1 MAQSQS
7 SPDAGSPSTGNSAPG
22 DKANSRSG
30 LKPVLTLWAL
40 VLFGL
45 AFVGPTAPYTFF
57 GVGAQQ
63 SRGHFALVYLIAM
76 VAVSFTAAS
85 YGKMARAFPEAGS
98 TYAYSS
104 KAIHPTV
111 GYLAGWIMILDYIL
125 MPMLCVIIV
134 GATSHKL
141 LPAIPYSAWVIV
153 TAVAITAV
161 NLRGIEMTS
170 RATTI
175 FNVVL
180 SISMVWFVSAAV
192 WALTHGVGRGTLV
205 SLEPF
210 YSAQNFSL
218 KAVMAATPVA
228 VLSFLGF
235 DGISTLAEDAK
246 EPEKNIAR
254 ATILVCFIAGILFIL
269 QTYLGQLIWPDYAT
283 FSPVETA
290 FSDIGRKIGG
300 VGLAYLIALLV
311 VAQAWASGIASQAS
325 ASRLLYG
332 MARDGKLPHAVFGYL
347 HPRLRTPTYS
357 MILMG
362 AIALVAGLLLDLDKA
377 AELVNFGACAG
388 FMAVNLSVIG
398 HYFFRRGERRGVS
411 LWKYFASPVIGFVV
425 CFWIW
430 LSVSP
435 LAMKVGTVWTVAGI
449 AYFFVVIRRQGTNA
463 VALPATPS
471 QS

>member
-1 MAQSQS
+1 M
-7 SPDAGSPSTGNSAPG
+7 
-22 DKANSRSG
+22 
-30 LKPVLTLWAL
+30 WAL

-57 GVGAQQ
+57 GVGAFQ
-63 SRGHFALVYLIAM
+63 SHGHFAMVYLIAM
-76 VAVSFTAAS
+76 IAVSFTAAS
-85 YGKMARAFPEAGS
+85 YGKMAAAFPEAGS
-98 TYAYSS
+98 TYAYAS
-104 KAIHPTV
+104 KAIHPVV
-111 GYLAGWIMILDYIL
+111 GYLAGWVMILDYIL

-134 GATSHKL
+134 GTTSHKL
-141 LPAIPYSAWVIV
+141 APVIPDSAWVIL
-153 TAVAITAV
+153 TSCAITAI

-170 RATTI
+170 RATII
-175 FNVVL
+175 FNAILFVSV
-180 SISMVWFVSAAV
+180 VWFLVAAV

-210 YSAQNFSL
+210 YSARNFSL
-218 KAVMAATPVA
+218 QAVMAATPVA

-269 QTYLGQLIWPDYAT
+269 QTYLGQLIWPDYKT

-300 VGLAYLIALLV
+300 AGLAYLIALLV

-332 MARDGKLPHAVFGYL
+332 MARDGKLPHALFGYL

-357 MILMG
+357 MVLMG
-362 AIALVAGLLLDLDKA
+362 SIAMVAGLLLDLDKA

-388 FMAVNLSVIG
+388 FMVVNLSVIG
-398 HYFFRRGERRGVS
+398 HYFFRRRQRQGADA
-411 LWKYFASPVIGFVV
+411 WKYLVSPAIGFLV
-425 CFWIW
+425 CLWIW

-435 LAMKVGTVWTVAGI
+435 LAMKVGTAWSLVGI
-449 AYFFVVIRRQGTNA
+449 VYLFVLIRRHGVDMASPQTRD
-463 VALPATPS
+463 
-471 QS
+471 